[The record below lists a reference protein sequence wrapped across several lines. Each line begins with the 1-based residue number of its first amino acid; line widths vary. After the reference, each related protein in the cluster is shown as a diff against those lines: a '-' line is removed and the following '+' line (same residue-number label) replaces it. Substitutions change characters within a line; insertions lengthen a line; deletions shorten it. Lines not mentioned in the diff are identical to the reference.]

1 MKTGVKDILLKAP
14 PTDETRK
21 LTDKQL
27 SDFANFSGSGGS
39 GDSLTNLNK
48 RLLNKGFRD
57 NNYNYGTSMATP
69 ITSDGFELN
78 KSANT
83 IIPAMAMSAL
93 AKAKKMGIKN
103 VMEFLVNKDTI
114 IDNPVHNKMIN
125 DPQFKRMYPNALQTI
140 AQLYVDRN
148 NEYKPSE

>member
-21 LTDKQL
+21 LTDRQL
-27 SDFANFSGSGGS
+27 SEFANFSGSGS
-39 GDSLTNLNK
+39 GDLLTSFNK

-57 NNYNYGTSMATP
+57 ENYNYNTSMSAP
-69 ITSDGFELN
+69 IKSDGFEIN

-83 IIPAMAMSAL
+83 IIPAMAVSAL
-93 AKAKKMGIKN
+93 VKAKKMGIKN